1 MFGKLLED
9 NTGLTHLDLTNTRI
23 GSGAA
28 LVIAGGI
35 KVNRTLEVRPHAP
48 LIHHHGGAER
58 APLRTVAAARGC
70 RTRRYTAALKVCQ
83 LAAKGSFRC

>member
-1 MFGKLLED
+1 MFGKLLEE

-28 LVIAGGI
+28 LVIASGI

-48 LIHHHGGAER
+48 LIHHLGGGY
-58 APLRTVAAARGC
+58 RGC
-70 RTRRYTAALKVCQ
+70 TT
-83 LAAKGSFRC
+83 